1 MRADELWAAPTLA
14 ALHRA
19 RTRSGS
25 ACPPPLDSELHRFLS
40 EADEQE
46 VLGILRERFR
56 HEQRITSDDVRL
68 VVRAVAS
75 RGGSVDI
82 PPDFPP
88 PFWILEFK
96 RVHGFSQ
103 LGGTFTLGLPD
114 SLDVG
119 RSSSSRGRI
128 ARVTASSVSSGGSSD
143 DERDHGSH
151 YVAAHESSACA
162 RSSKRPAFVTGSP
175 LQHTRR
181 QQQHQQHQRRSM
193 VVNDHRAAS
202 QSDQTS
208 DREEIGS
215 STTSDS
221 ENGATTGASSCSSGN
236 ASVELAPPS
245 TKSNNSNRNESS
257 QDSVPTSSEK
267 RGYKLSHTVPAETW
281 EKAIAAVEQQG
292 MSLRASAKIY
302 GVHFAALHR
311 RVKKRTQGG
320 QSSQGNNS
328 YFHPSD
334 EAGIMRVVVAHAELG
349 VLMTFHELMKLVEAA
364 ALRKLPD
371 ISVENARKLLVRFQS
386 RNEQSIRH
394 IIEDWPP
401 PVPAV
406 SSGASTASHYHLEH
420 PGYDYGS
427 RTASAAM
434 QPARVTDGTAT
445 VAAVAAAPSQFL
457 PPSRLDLAHSFP
469 INGDSRPVLPSMT
482 AHKSPLPPCGSTMT
496 SQLLPPAQLP
506 QRVPRDHRSRPVM
519 FV

>member
-1 MRADELWAAPTLA
+1 MRADELWATPTLA

-25 ACPPPLDSELHRFLS
+25 ACPPPLDSELHRILS

-215 STTSDS
+215 STTSGS
-221 ENGATTGASSCSSGN
+221 EN
-236 ASVELAPPS
+236 
-245 TKSNNSNRNESS
+245 
-257 QDSVPTSSEK
+257 
-267 RGYKLSHTVPAETW
+267 
-281 EKAIAAVEQQG
+281 
-292 MSLRASAKIY
+292 
-302 GVHFAALHR
+302 
-311 RVKKRTQGG
+311 
-320 QSSQGNNS
+320 
-328 YFHPSD
+328 
-334 EAGIMRVVVAHAELG
+334 
-349 VLMTFHELMKLVEAA
+349 
-364 ALRKLPD
+364 
-371 ISVENARKLLVRFQS
+371 
-386 RNEQSIRH
+386 
-394 IIEDWPP
+394 
-401 PVPAV
+401 
-406 SSGASTASHYHLEH
+406 
-420 PGYDYGS
+420 GYDYGS

-457 PPSRLDLAHSFP
+457 PPSRLDLAHAFP
-469 INGDSRPVLPSMT
+469 INGASRPVLPSMT

-496 SQLLPPAQLP
+496 SQLLPPTQLP